1 MCICVSKTEMKM
13 LMKQT
18 LINCEDKEKKQ
29 MQIGLTK
36 SPVIGDYNYLALSH
50 RKYLKVFPSVTDIFN
65 QDAKIGLQD
74 LFYTLSV

>member
-29 MQIGLTK
+29 M
-36 SPVIGDYNYLALSH
+36 
-50 RKYLKVFPSVTDIFN
+50 
-65 QDAKIGLQD
+65 
-74 LFYTLSV
+74 